1 MASGSSSRAVVAR
14 PDAAVK
20 RKKVSAAQPAE
31 QPVVFHNPQHF
42 KNNLGVVYFLR
53 IYTTIIAGSA
63 VGIWGMEGWGGFI
76 VYLLSQLLCTVPIIL
91 KCGGSYKKFFP
102 SWDKVALEHVF
113 SSTAILSY
121 ILFWM
126 IFYNICHVF

>member
-1 MASGSSSRAVVAR
+1 MSQRAR
-14 PDAAVK
+14 PAEGPKK
-20 RKKVSAAQPAE
+20 RKQQQSAKAASLE
-31 QPVVFHNPQHF
+31 QSIIQNPQHF

-53 IYTTIIAGSA
+53 IYVTIVAGSA
-63 VGIWGMEGWGGFI
+63 VGILGVEGWTGLA
-76 VYLLSQLLCTVPIIL
+76 VYILSQLLCTVPIL
-91 KCGGSYKKFFP
+91 AKCGGNYKKFFP